1 MDGGRSQR
9 ISQKSKRQ
17 ETSDCSLL
25 EQAEA
30 FAQRVLES
38 VQALAG
44 TANCKG
50 VLTVVIFQNVKQQK
64 KKYMTNF

>member
-30 FAQRVLES
+30 FAQRVLEL

-44 TANCKG
+44 TANCEG
-50 VLTVVIFQNVKQQK
+50 VLTVVIRL
-64 KKYMTNF
+64 

>member
-30 FAQRVLES
+30 FA
-38 VQALAG
+38 
-44 TANCKG
+44 
-50 VLTVVIFQNVKQQK
+50 
-64 KKYMTNF
+64 

>member
-25 EQAEA
+25 EQAED
-30 FAQRVLES
+30 FAQRVLEL

-50 VLTVVIFQNVKQQK
+50 VLTVVIRL
-64 KKYMTNF
+64 

>member
-1 MDGGRSQR
+1 MDGGRSQ
-9 ISQKSKRQ
+9 QKKKKSKRQ

-50 VLTVVIFQNVKQQK
+50 VLTVVIRL
-64 KKYMTNF
+64 